1 MQYITSENLNLI
13 IENREKLIQ
22 SGLFDPWEGKVY
34 FDMALV
40 NLWQFEKMIY
50 HCPENPNILFAI
62 YYPEELWWENYYAVY
77 LSNNALYI
85 PIGGGKYA
93 AIKKQPSI
101 LYYLKRAQR
110 LATIPHWKNE
120 AALGNACYL
129 QRRPNEA
136 LAYFEQAM
144 LHGYKETLAHFKMGL
159 CYLQKREAAAARD
172 CFRAAY
178 EAEENLVQKSSY
190 LWQCVQCGVLLK
202 AQSPALYG
210 QFKQQLD
217 RIVQDYPL
225 MSLEAQDMAALEL
238 LNGIDAAF
246 WFEDYEEIMHLS
258 KVLLQLGLSYMLT
271 ADERRMVDTAQA
283 LQSHLGQPDARFRA
297 EYRQGLEQDTR
308 TLYFQIW
315 QDGDYF
321 ELP

>member
-1 MQYITSENLNLI
+1 MRAFNGKSRIWIWLLRLLIIAALLACVILAYHHYMFGNIKVNMQYITSENLNLI

-136 LAYFEQAM
+136 LAYFEQAA

-159 CYLQKREAAAARD
+159 CYLQKREDAAARD
-172 CFRAAY
+172 CFWAAY
-178 EAEENLVQKSSY
+178 QAKANLVRKSSY

-202 AQSPALYG
+202 A
-210 QFKQQLD
+210 
-217 RIVQDYPL
+217 
-225 MSLEAQDMAALEL
+225 
-238 LNGIDAAF
+238 
-246 WFEDYEEIMHLS
+246 
-258 KVLLQLGLSYMLT
+258 
-271 ADERRMVDTAQA
+271 
-283 LQSHLGQPDARFRA
+283 
-297 EYRQGLEQDTR
+297 
-308 TLYFQIW
+308 
-315 QDGDYF
+315 
-321 ELP
+321 

>member
-1 MQYITSENLNLI
+1 MKTRLAAQAVAAFNAGK
-13 IENREKLIQ
+13 IEQ
-22 SGLFDPWEGKVY
+22 SSLLFWR
-34 FDMALV
+34 AA
-40 NLWQFEKMIY
+40 
-50 HCPENPNILFAI
+50 HFAPS
-62 YYPEELWWENYYAVY
+62 YYSLHNYAVY
-77 LSNNALYI
+77 LSDNALYI

-110 LATIPHWKNE
+110 LATISHWKNE

-136 LAYFEQAM
+136 LAYFEQAA

-159 CYLQKREAAAARD
+159 CHLQNREDAAAQD
-172 CFRAAY
+172 CFWAAY
-178 EAEENLVQKSSY
+178 EAEENLVRKSSY

-210 QFKQQLD
+210 RLKQQLD
-217 RIVQDYPL
+217 QIVQDYPL
-225 MSLEAQDMAALEL
+225 MSLEAQDMAALER

-246 WFEDYEEIMHLS
+246 WFEDYEEILHLS
-258 KVLLQLGLSYMLT
+258 KVLLQLELSHMLT
-271 ADERRMVDTAQA
+271 ADERRMVNAAQA
-283 LQSHLGQPDARFRA
+283 PQSHSRQPDAHLRA
-297 EYRQGLEQDTR
+297 EYMQRLEQDAR

-315 QDGDYF
+315 QDADYF

>member
-1 MQYITSENLNLI
+1 M
-13 IENREKLIQ
+13 
-22 SGLFDPWEGKVY
+22 
-34 FDMALV
+34 
-40 NLWQFEKMIY
+40 
-50 HCPENPNILFAI
+50 
-62 YYPEELWWENYYAVY
+62 
-77 LSNNALYI
+77 
-85 PIGGGKYA
+85 
-93 AIKKQPSI
+93 
-101 LYYLKRAQR
+101 
-110 LATIPHWKNE
+110 
-120 AALGNACYL
+120 

-159 CYLQKREAAAARD
+159 CYLQKREGAAARD
-172 CFRAAY
+172 CFWAAY
-178 EAEENLVQKSSY
+178 QAEANLVRKSSY

-258 KVLLQLGLSYMLT
+258 KVLLQLGLSHMLT

-297 EYRQGLEQDTR
+297 EYRQRLEQDAR

-315 QDGDYF
+315 QDADYF

>member
-1 MQYITSENLNLI
+1 MNTKLTVQAVAAFNAGK
-13 IENREKLIQ
+13 IEQ
-22 SGLFDPWEGKVY
+22 SGL
-34 FDMALV
+34 
-40 NLWQFEKMIY
+40 
-50 HCPENPNILFAI
+50 LFWRAAHFAPS
-62 YYPEELWWENYYAVY
+62 YCSLHNYAVY
-77 LSNNALYI
+77 LSGNALYI

-93 AIKKQPSI
+93 AIGKRRAPV
-101 LYYLKRAQR
+101 LHYLKRAQR
-110 LATIPHWKNE
+110 RASAPHWKNE

-159 CYLQKREAAAARD
+159 CYLQKREDAAARD
-172 CFRAAY
+172 CFWVAY
-178 EAEENLVQKSSY
+178 QAEENLVRKSSY

-202 AQSPALYG
+202 AQSPALYK
-210 QFKQQLD
+210 QFKQQFD

-258 KVLLQLGLSYMLT
+258 KVLLQLGLSHMLT

-283 LQSHLGQPDARFRA
+283 LQSHLRQPDAHFRA
-297 EYRQGLEQDTR
+297 EYRQGLEQDAR

-315 QDGDYF
+315 QDADYF

>member
-1 MQYITSENLNLI
+1 MNTKLTTQAIAAFNAGK
-13 IENREKLIQ
+13 IEQ
-22 SGLFDPWEGKVY
+22 SGLLF
-34 FDMALV
+34 
-40 NLWQFEKMIY
+40 WQAAHLAPSY
-50 HCPENPNILFAI
+50 CSLHN
-62 YYPEELWWENYYAVY
+62 YAVY
-77 LSNNALYI
+77 LSGNALYI

-144 LHGYKETLAHFKMGL
+144 LHSYKETLAHFKMGL
-159 CYLQKREAAAARD
+159 CYLQKREDAAARD

-178 EAEENLVQKSSY
+178 EAEENLVRKSSY

-246 WFEDYEEIMHLS
+246 WFEDYEEILHLS
-258 KVLLQLGLSYMLT
+258 KVLLQLGLSHMLT

-283 LQSHLGQPDARFRA
+283 LQSHLRQPDAHFRA
-297 EYRQGLEQDTR
+297 E
-308 TLYFQIW
+308 
-315 QDGDYF
+315 
-321 ELP
+321 

>member
-1 MQYITSENLNLI
+1 MFWRAAHFATS
-13 IENREKLIQ
+13 
-22 SGLFDPWEGKVY
+22 
-34 FDMALV
+34 
-40 NLWQFEKMIY
+40 
-50 HCPENPNILFAI
+50 
-62 YYPEELWWENYYAVY
+62 YYSLHNYAVY
-77 LSNNALYI
+77 LSDNALYI

-101 LYYLKRAQR
+101 LYYLKRAHR

-136 LAYFEQAM
+136 LAYFEQAV

-159 CYLQKREAAAARD
+159 CHLQKRKDAAAQD
-172 CFRAAY
+172 CFWAAY
-178 EAEENLVQKSSY
+178 EAEENLVRKSSY

-210 QFKQQLD
+210 QLKQQLD
-217 RIVQDYPL
+217 QIVQDYPL

-246 WFEDYEEIMHLS
+246 WYEDYEEILHLS
-258 KVLLQLGLSYMLT
+258 KALLQLGLSHMLT
-271 ADERRMVDTAQA
+271 ADERQMVDTAQT
-283 LQSHLGQPDARFRA
+283 LQSHLGQPDAHFRA
-297 EYRQGLEQDTR
+297 EYMQRLEQDAR

-315 QDGDYF
+315 QDADYF

>member
-1 MQYITSENLNLI
+1 MPKELSEVMNTELTVQAVAAFNAGK
-13 IENREKLIQ
+13 IEQ
-22 SGLFDPWEGKVY
+22 SGL
-34 FDMALV
+34 
-40 NLWQFEKMIY
+40 
-50 HCPENPNILFAI
+50 LFWRAAHFAPS
-62 YYPEELWWENYYAVY
+62 YCSLHNYAVY
-77 LSNNALYI
+77 LSGNALYI

-93 AIKKQPSI
+93 AIGKRRAPV
-101 LYYLKRAQR
+101 LHYLKRAQR
-110 LATIPHWKNE
+110 RASAPHWKNE

-159 CYLQKREAAAARD
+159 CYLQNREDAAARD
-172 CFRAAY
+172 CFWVAY
-178 EAEENLVQKSSY
+178 QAEENLVRKSSY

-202 AQSPALYG
+202 AQSPALYK
-210 QFKQQLD
+210 QFKQQFD

-258 KVLLQLGLSYMLT
+258 KVLLQLGLSHMLT

-283 LQSHLGQPDARFRA
+283 LQSHLRQPDAHFRA
-297 EYRQGLEQDTR
+297 EYRQGLEQDAR

-315 QDGDYF
+315 QDADYF